1 FTLEHR
7 GFGRAI
13 LSITHSFQES
23 SYLEQMNALFTQYPN
38 AGAGTSARK
47 QAVDQVN
54 MNIEWIKSREQ
65 NLHDALDATLRQ

>member
-7 GFGRAI
+7 GFGRVI